1 MYNEYT
7 GQLEIHNVIHDYI
20 ENENKRLDR
29 LTDEKIQRHYIQE
42 IERLNIIR
50 KQALQIILDDWYE
63 KNTIP
68 IEKIAIS
75 SDIRVKL
82 FKVLI
87 QGEDKE

>member
-1 MYNEYT
+1 MNYY
-7 GQLEIHNVIHDYI
+7 
-20 ENENKRLDR
+20 
-29 LTDEKIQRHYIQE
+29 
-42 IERLNIIR
+42 
-50 KQALQIILDDWYE
+50 DDWYE